1 MRVGAAIVV
10 AWLLGGLSTG
20 LVAGPVDF
28 AHVGA
33 EAGWLVHVDVDAVR
47 GASLFEKAFH
57 RVMAEHPHLEK
68 QLEALSAL
76 LDLDLRRDLH
86 GITAY
91 GKRFAQHEGVLLV
104 YARFKPEMLQA
115 KANWLPE
122 HATVHHGRFEIHSWL
137 EAKGKP
143 DERRVAAVFFR
154 DDLMA
159 FSPRLADLKAGLAVL
174 AGEAA
179 GLPKDSPLAAPLPA
193 GAAVVARAIRLSS
206 APVPFKSPLVTQ
218 SEAFSLAVG
227 ESNGQVF
234 AEAQLTM
241 KSPEAA
247 RLVKEIVEGICAMA
261 VLQWSDDPSLA
272 ALLGRCEVRQ
282 AETRTTVAFRA
293 SADEV
298 WREVDRQWTRLA
310 RGEARGPVRG
320 SKP

>member
-1 MRVGAAIVV
+1 MRVGAAIAV
-10 AWLLGGLSTG
+10 AWLLGGLSAG

-28 AHVGA
+28 AQVGA
-33 EAGWLVHVDVDAVR
+33 DAGWLVHVDVDAVR
-47 GASLFEKAFH
+47 RASLFEKAFQ
-57 RVMAEHPHLEK
+57 RVMAEHPQWEK
-68 QLEALSAL
+68 QLDALSAL

-91 GKRFAQHEGVLLV
+91 GKRFAQHEGVLLIC
-104 YARFKPEMLQA
+104 ARFKPEALQA

-122 HATVHHGRFEIHSWL
+122 HATVHHGRFEIHTWL

-143 DERRVAAVFFR
+143 DERRVGAVFFR
-154 DDLMA
+154 DDLMV
-159 FSPRLADLKAGLAVL
+159 FSPRVGDLKAALAVL
-174 AGEAA
+174 VGEAPGLA
-179 GLPKDSPLAAPLPA
+179 GDSPLAAPVPE
-193 GAAVVARAIRLSS
+193 GAAVVARAIRLCA

-241 KSPEAA
+241 KSSVAA

-282 AETRTTVAFRA
+282 ADTRTTVVFRA
-293 SADEV
+293 PADEV

-310 RGEARGPVRG
+310 RGEARRPVAG